1 MITARGVGDV
11 TGRIAW
17 MDSCMH
23 AYFGFPSKSK
33 ANEYTTVFNRYF
45 VVLPPFVF
53 VLQCMDGW
61 NEMD

>member
-1 MITARGVGDV
+1 
-11 TGRIAW
+11 
-17 MDSCMH
+17 MH